1 MKKTTKKNKKVTNF
15 VLLKSKTELFELQ
28 EFDDFMNMTHPNR
41 DEIREDVEYPT
52 EKFPLSKLK
61 KNVVSVPYVFKSK
74 DKHKPKEVEIAYFK
88 SKTKIQTTT
97 EKEWI
102 EKSLNQF
109 FYCVIRRSTF
119 VVEENSDK
127 FIPIL

>member
-52 EKFPLSKLK
+52 EKFPLSKLTF
-61 KNVVSVPYVFKSK
+61 SV
-74 DKHKPKEVEIAYFK
+74 
-88 SKTKIQTTT
+88 
-97 EKEWI
+97 
-102 EKSLNQF
+102 N
-109 FYCVIRRSTF
+109 
-119 VVEENSDK
+119 
-127 FIPIL
+127 